1 MVSKNEKINL
11 FSYFKDQKSL
21 FIMIILIVIGI
32 ILLLIPS
39 SKSSNQTSKNDEMRM
54 ADYSKNLEKKI
65 ADLCE
70 GVSGVYNVHVT
81 VYFDSSFETIYAY
94 NEECKS
100 SGSGYNSEKKYVTV
114 GSGNDESM
122 VCILEKM
129 PNICGVAIVCSGGG
143 NPQISRELI
152 SLISSAYGVSK
163 NKIYVAEGKKN

>member
-65 ADLCE
+65 TNSLKTYTTDDGME
-70 GVSGVYNVHVT
+70 
-81 VYFDSSFETIYAY
+81 ETY
-94 NEECKS
+94 
-100 SGSGYNSEKKYVTV
+100 EKLKF
-114 GSGNDESM
+114 
-122 VCILEKM
+122 
-129 PNICGVAIVCSGGG
+129 
-143 NPQISRELI
+143 ISKKIQELD
-152 SLISSAYGVSK
+152 
-163 NKIYVAEGKKN
+163 KKEN